1 MFFEDKGEFYIVD
14 LHTPEGLQVCVV
26 PDIWCYYVDD
36 KFCCVWPHFHQ
47 TKEIKSRTQPKRE
60 WASFYA
66 DKRNKTFGCYNEAKA
81 KEITATQKTD
91 LASEPE
97 DLGRGKRVRRMR
109 RPFSPAIDYHL
120 DSSSCSEEEGA
131 SQLMKNGLPP
141 APFLLPVAQSTALSD
156 EGTPGYYSS
165 LPNEEN
171 AVSPTQEICS
181 ELISAPITSP
191 QSSSEVEDR
200 SMQIHGQVQ
209 RKNSGA
215 AGSTY
220 RKRINESTSGYCS
233 SLPNEENAVSP
244 TQEICSQLISSP
256 ITSPQSSNE
265 VEDRS
270 MQIHGQVQRMNSG
283 ASGSTYTENVVAGSS
298 GTPACGSSGTM
309 GTFNR
314 YVVSQQDFH
323 ILRALKQVNATMKEM
338 DRKILSIDKKVE
350 KTATEETTFADI
362 ENFPVSFPL
371 ANVEEFIKLEDILN
385 EDPSKAAIVYQLV
398 KSCGG
403 MSESD
408 AICRAWIKITSIEC
422 RSDCNWKGV
431 KRGTHQKHGLELS
444 SIKDAVLRNQNER
457 YVRRSQGCG
466 V

>member
-66 DKRNKTFGCYNEAKA
+66 DKRNKTFGSYNEAKA

-97 DLGRGKRVRRMR
+97 DLGRGKRVRGMR

-181 ELISAPITSP
+181 
-191 QSSSEVEDR
+191 
-200 SMQIHGQVQ
+200 
-209 RKNSGA
+209 
-215 AGSTY
+215 
-220 RKRINESTSGYCS
+220 
-233 SLPNEENAVSP
+233 
-244 TQEICSQLISSP
+244 QLISSP

-283 ASGSTYTENVVAGSS
+283 ASGSTCTENVVAGSS

-371 ANVEEFIKLEDILN
+371 ANVEKFIKLEDILN

>member
-66 DKRNKTFGCYNEAKA
+66 DKRNKTFGSYNEAKA

-171 AVSPTQEICS
+171 TVSPTQEICS

-220 RKRINESTSGYCS
+220 RKESMKVHQDIVVRYQTKTMQYHQLKRS
-233 SLPNEENAVSP
+233 AVS
-244 TQEICSQLISSP
+244 
-256 ITSPQSSNE
+256 
-265 VEDRS
+265 
-270 MQIHGQVQRMNSG
+270 
-283 ASGSTYTENVVAGSS
+283 
-298 GTPACGSSGTM
+298 
-309 GTFNR
+309 
-314 YVVSQQDFH
+314 
-323 ILRALKQVNATMKEM
+323 
-338 DRKILSIDKKVE
+338 
-350 KTATEETTFADI
+350 
-362 ENFPVSFPL
+362 
-371 ANVEEFIKLEDILN
+371 
-385 EDPSKAAIVYQLV
+385 
-398 KSCGG
+398 
-403 MSESD
+403 
-408 AICRAWIKITSIEC
+408 
-422 RSDCNWKGV
+422 
-431 KRGTHQKHGLELS
+431 
-444 SIKDAVLRNQNER
+444 
-457 YVRRSQGCG
+457 
-466 V
+466 

>member
-66 DKRNKTFGCYNEAKA
+66 DKRNKTFGSYNEAKA

-97 DLGRGKRVRRMR
+97 DLGRGKRVRGMR

-181 ELISAPITSP
+181 
-191 QSSSEVEDR
+191 
-200 SMQIHGQVQ
+200 
-209 RKNSGA
+209 
-215 AGSTY
+215 
-220 RKRINESTSGYCS
+220 
-233 SLPNEENAVSP
+233 
-244 TQEICSQLISSP
+244 QLISSP

-283 ASGSTYTENVVAGSS
+283 ASGSTCTENVVAGSS

-371 ANVEEFIKLEDILN
+371 ANVEKFIKLEDILN

-444 SIKDAVLRNQNER
+444 SIKDAVLK
-457 YVRRSQGCG
+457 
-466 V
+466 

>member
-1 MFFEDKGEFYIVD
+1 MGQEAIHFSSVVKHLLLRYTTMSQDGSQ
-14 LHTPEGLQVCVV
+14 LQEKMV
-26 PDIWCYYVDD
+26 
-36 KFCCVWPHFHQ
+36 
-47 TKEIKSRTQPKRE
+47 S
-60 WASFYA
+60 SFYA

-233 SLPNEENAVSP
+233 SLPNEDNAVSP

-444 SIKDAVLRNQNER
+444 SIKDAVLSKACYSLFRLL
-457 YVRRSQGCG
+457 Y
-466 V
+466 